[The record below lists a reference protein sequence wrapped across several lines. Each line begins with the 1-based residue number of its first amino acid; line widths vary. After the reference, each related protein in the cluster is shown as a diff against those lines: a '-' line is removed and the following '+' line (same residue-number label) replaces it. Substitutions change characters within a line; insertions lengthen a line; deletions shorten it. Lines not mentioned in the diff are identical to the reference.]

1 MTPHVLESEQLVPR
15 PRDEVFAFFARPENL
30 GRITPPW
37 LGFRILTPSPV
48 PMERG
53 ALVDYVIRLGPLPMR
68 WRTLITR
75 HDPPR
80 AFVDEQLQGP
90 YSFWHHTHTFE
101 EAAGGTLI
109 RDRVLYVVPFGALG
123 RLLERLVIRRQLR
136 AIFAHRRRVIAQV
149 FADAATGDRLR

>member
-1 MTPHVLESEQLVPR
+1 MEPHVLQSEQLVPR

-30 GRITPPW
+30 GVITPPW

-53 ALVDYVIRLGPLPMR
+53 ALVDYVIRLGALPMR

-75 HDPPR
+75 HDPPHV
-80 AFVDEQLQGP
+80 FVDEQLQGP

-101 EAAGGTLI
+101 EVEGGTLI

-123 RLLERLVIRRQLR
+123 RLLERVLIRRQLR
-136 AIFAHRRRVIAQV
+136 AIFAHRQRVIS
-149 FADAATGDRLR
+149 RLFEPAPRRD

>member
-1 MTPHVLESEQLVPR
+1 MSMEPHVLQSEQLVPR

-30 GRITPPW
+30 GVITPPW

-53 ALVDYVIRLGPLPMR
+53 ALVDYVIRLGPLPLR

-101 EAAGGTLI
+101 EVDGGTLI

-123 RLLERLVIRRQLR
+123 RVLERVLIRRQLR
-136 AIFAHRRRVIAQV
+136 AIFAHRQRVISRL
-149 FADAATGDRLR
+149 FDNKPPGD

>member
-1 MTPHVLESEQLVPR
+1 MSPHVLESEQLVPR

-30 GRITPPW
+30 GVITPPW

-75 HDPPR
+75 CEPPH

-101 EAAGGTLI
+101 EAPGGTLI
-109 RDRVLYVVPFGALG
+109 RDRVLYVVPFGFLG
-123 RLLERLVIRRQLR
+123 VVVERLVIRRQLR
-136 AIFAHRRRVIAQV
+136 AIFAHRRKVIATL
-149 FADAATGDRLR
+149 FAPGAAAG

>member
-1 MTPHVLESEQLVPR
+1 MEPHALQSEQFVPR

-30 GRITPPW
+30 GVITPPW

-75 HDPPR
+75 HDPPY

-90 YSFWHHTHTFE
+90 YSFWHHTHAFE
-101 EAAGGTLI
+101 EAPGGTLI
-109 RDRVLYVVPFGALG
+109 RDRVLYVVPFGVVG
-123 RLLERLVIRRQLR
+123 RLLERVLIRRQLR
-136 AIFAHRRRVIAQV
+136 AIFAHRRRVISRL
-149 FADAATGDRLR
+149 FAAAPPAD

>member
-1 MTPHVLESEQLVPR
+1 MEPHVLQSEQLVPR

-30 GRITPPW
+30 GVITPPW

-53 ALVDYVIRLGPLPMR
+53 ALVDYVIRLGPFPLR

-90 YSFWHHTHTFE
+90 YDFWHHTHTFE
-101 EAAGGTLI
+101 EVPGGTLI

-123 RLLERLVIRRQLR
+123 RLLERVLIRRQLR
-136 AIFAHRRRVIAQV
+136 AIFAHRQRVISRL
-149 FADAATGDRLR
+149 FDTRPPGD